1 MKNSHLTLFFAVLLI
16 HILPFHAE
24 AQDALQSS
32 PRLFHRIG
40 DWLKSNALELGIA
53 FIGGLIAKSGWTLTI
68 KAFARKGA
76 VITKEVGEFFTDS
89 STFLIAVNNAIK
101 DDGSIE
107 QNNIDDAIAA
117 GKEVI
122 AEGKDVIISIRPKI

>member
-1 MKNSHLTLFFAVLLI
+1 MKNFHWTLFFAVLLI
-16 HILPFHAE
+16 LILPFHAE
-24 AQDALQSS
+24 AQDVLQSS
-32 PRLFHRIG
+32 PGLFHRVG
-40 DWLKSNALELGIA
+40 DWIKSNAMEMGIA
-53 FIGGLIAKSGWTLTI
+53 FIGGLMAKGGWTLII

-89 STFLIAVNNAIK
+89 STFLIAVNNAIR

-107 QNNIDDAIAA
+107 QNNIDDAISA

-122 AEGKDVIISIRPKI
+122 AEGKDVIISIRPRT